1 MDRKSLKV
9 GLNQDRPDGVALG
22 EEKLEM
28 GKNEGKANE
37 GEEISDSQT
46 GQPLV
51 SRVKTRNGESSTVG
65 ISRKGLLLEKWGKE
79 EGP

>member
-1 MDRKSLKV
+1 MERKSLKV
-9 GLNQDRPDGVALG
+9 RLNQDRPDGVALG
-22 EEKLEM
+22 EEKPEM

-51 SRVKTRNGESSTVG
+51 SRVKTQEMGRAQQLVFA
-65 ISRKGLLLEKWGKE
+65 GKAFC
-79 EGP
+79 

>member
-9 GLNQDRPDGVALG
+9 GLNQDRQDGVALG

-37 GEEISDSQT
+37 GEEISDSQI
-46 GQPLV
+46 GQP
-51 SRVKTRNGESSTVG
+51 
-65 ISRKGLLLEKWGKE
+65 
-79 EGP
+79 

>member
-9 GLNQDRPDGVALG
+9 RLNQDRPDGVALG

-51 SRVKTRNGESSTVG
+51 SRVKTQEMGRAQQLVFA
-65 ISRKGLLLEKWGKE
+65 GKAFC
-79 EGP
+79 